1 MDALDGRASPSVTV
15 AVVQRERFS
24 FTRRSLSSLYASTP
38 TPFDLIYVD
47 ANSPGRVRRY
57 LDAQARA
64 RAFQL
69 VRQPHYLPPNR
80 ARNIA
85 LARAQSRY
93 VALVDNDVI
102 FSAGWLDALV
112 SCAEET
118 GADVVTPLMCIGTPV
133 HTIVHVAGG
142 TITVSESGSERRL
155 EEVQRFEGRPLT
167 EVRPRLVRQE
177 TELAEFHC
185 MLVRRALFERT
196 GPLDERLLST
206 SEHLDFCL
214 TVRQHGGKVVFEPRA
229 LITYVPP
236 PPLAL
241 SDVPYY
247 LLRWSDEWN
256 MASETY
262 FHAKWSLVFNDN
274 VARFGAIHRRL
285 ALRRVR
291 RLFRLAGRRKA
302 AALSDRLDA
311 LVMGRIPRR
320 QLG

>member
-1 MDALDGRASPSVTV
+1 MDAPQGRASSRVTV
-15 AVVQRERFS
+15 IVVQRERFS
-24 FTRRSLSSLYASTP
+24 FTRRSLDSLYASTAA
-38 TPFDLIYVD
+38 PFDLIYVD
-47 ANSPGRVRRY
+47 AGSPRHVQRY
-57 LDAQARA
+57 LDTRARA
-64 RAFQL
+64 RAFHL
-69 VRQPHYLPPNR
+69 VREPHYLPPNR
-80 ARNIA
+80 ARNVA
-85 LARAQSRY
+85 LARAKSRY
-93 VALVDNDVI
+93 VVFVDNDVV
-102 FSAGWLDALV
+102 FSPGWLDALV

-133 HTIVHVAGG
+133 HTVVHVAGG
-142 TITVSESGSERRL
+142 TITVSGTGSERRL
-155 EEVQRFEGRPLT
+155 KEVQRFEGRPVV
-167 EVRPRLVRQE
+167 EVRPRLVREE

-185 MLVRRALFERT
+185 ILVRRALFDRT
-196 GPLDERLLST
+196 APLDERLLST

-214 TVRQHGGKVVFEPRA
+214 TVRQHGGKVVFEPRS

-256 MASETY
+256 MASETH
-262 FHAKWSLVFNDN
+262 FHAKWNLVFNDN

-291 RLFRLAGRRKA
+291 RLFRIAGRRRA

-311 LVMGRIPRR
+311 LVMGRLPGR
-320 QLG
+320 QPS